1 MTKPSILRKL
11 GGGDRRS
18 IGRSS
23 EVVTEVLANPAL
35 FGSLFAGL
43 FADDPVVRARAAD
56 AVEKISVIHPEYLRP
71 YKSKLIGQLAR
82 GDQKEVRWHIAQML
96 PRLQWTQREERQVW
110 EILKIYLQDTSS
122 IVKTFAMQA
131 LADLAQQRP
140 ALRPAVL
147 RQLQNL
153 TASGTPAMRARG
165 RKLLADV
172 AATSAHQQTSQGAGR
187 RVEETLFQ
195 GAAPAAIAGC
205 TKALRTVNGSLC
217 RSGDIPRPTV

>member
-11 GGGDRRS
+11 EGGDRRS

-23 EVVTEVLANPAL
+23 EVVTEVLANPEL
-35 FGSLFAGL
+35 FGALFAGL

-147 RQLQNL
+147 RQLQAL

-165 RKLLADV
+165 RKLLADCGSRPRR
-172 AATSAHQQTSQGAGR
+172 ATRLAKGR
-187 RVEETLFQ
+187 
-195 GAAPAAIAGC
+195 GG
-205 TKALRTVNGSLC
+205 G
-217 RSGDIPRPTV
+217 